1 MTCRQIPTDERF
13 SEWEELT
20 SRESDGCA
28 VSVLW
33 HPATNRVK
41 VAVAD
46 VWRTLD
52 FELDVDGAIALSAFH
67 HPFAFAA
74 AEGIAFDAAD
84 RDIVDLQPQI

>member
-1 MTCRQIPTDERF
+1 VTGRQIPTDERF

-28 VSVLW
+28 VSLLW

-41 VAVAD
+41 VAVAH
-46 VWRTLD
+46 VRRTLD

>member
-1 MTCRQIPTDERF
+1 VICRPIPTDEHF

-20 SRESDGCA
+20 NRESDGCA
-28 VSVLW
+28 VSLLW

-46 VWRTLD
+46 LRRTVD
-52 FELDVDGAIALSAFH
+52 FKLDVDGTIALSAFH
-67 HPFAFAA
+67 HPFVFAA
-74 AEGIAFDAAD
+74 AKGIAFDAPD

>member
-1 MTCRQIPTDERF
+1 MTCRPIATDEHF

-20 SRESDGCA
+20 SRKSDGCA
-28 VSVLW
+28 VSLLW

-46 VWRTLD
+46 ISRSLD
-52 FELDVDGAIALSAFH
+52 FEFDVDGAHALSAFH

-74 AEGIAFDAAD
+74 AEGITFDAAD
-84 RDIVDLQPQI
+84 RDIAHLQPQS